1 MHKHQAQRRG
11 IMFARAEAPETAK
24 VMAELQRAFEAFK
37 ATNDERL
44 AALAKGQAD
53 VVTSDKLTK
62 INAEIDRLQT
72 ALDDANRAIAAQR
85 TGGANVDGD
94 NVTPEVRAAR
104 REHRAAFESFF
115 RRGENQHALNDL
127 SVKAALQ
134 VGVNPDGGYTAPVEM
149 DTAITRVLMN
159 VSAMR
164 SLATVRT
171 ISAQAF
177 KKLVNVGGAT
187 SGWVGET
194 TSRTET
200 NTPSLRALE
209 FPAMELYANPAA
221 TQQLLDDSFVNIE
234 QWLADEVAT
243 EFAEEEGAAFIS
255 GAGVNSPRGILGYT
269 PAADASYAWG
279 NPGYIATGTSANFDA
294 TNPAD
299 AILDLIYALKKG
311 YRQNATFLMNRK
323 TLAAVR
329 KLKDGDGFYLWQP
342 SAQAGQP
349 SSLMGYPVEDDDNM
363 TDIAANSYSI
373 AFADFA
379 RAYVIVDRTG
389 TRVQRDPYTNKPFV
403 MFYTTKRVGGGI
415 QNFEAIKLLK
425 FGTS

>member
-1 MHKHQAQRRG
+1 MKRAQAPRRG
-11 IMFARAEAPETAK
+11 ILFARAESTDATRILAQ
-24 VMAELQRAFEAFK
+24 LQQAFEAFK
-37 ATNDERL
+37 AERD
-44 AALAKGQAD
+44 AEIKDITKGLSD
-53 VVTSDKLTK
+53 VVRAEKVDR
-62 INAEIDRLQT
+62 INADITRLQN
-72 ALDDANRAIAAQR
+72 ALDDINRALAAQH
-85 TGGANVDGD
+85 TSGADVGGD
-94 NVTPEVRAAR
+94 NLTPEVRAAR
-104 REHRAAFESFF
+104 RMHSAAFEAFF
-115 RRGENQHALNDL
+115 RRGQSEHVLNDL

-164 SLATVRT
+164 SLATVRP

-194 TSRTET
+194 SSRTET
-200 NTPSLRALE
+200 NTPTLRALE

-269 PAADASYAWG
+269 PVADASYAWG
-279 NPGYIATGTSANFDA
+279 SVGYIATGTSANFDA

-299 AILDLIYALKKG
+299 AILDLVYALKKG

-323 TLAAVR
+323 TLAATR

-349 SSLMGYPVEDDDNM
+349 ATLFGYPVEDDDNM

-379 RAYVIVDRTG
+379 RAYIIVDRFG

-403 MFYTTKRVGGGI
+403 HFYTTKRVGGGI